1 MHKRYIV
8 YIRVIATVG
17 SCLAFLF
24 IGWPLADEYL
34 HHRQV
39 VRDIE
44 ELRDEHQRLFDQRNS
59 MEARHEQ
66 LSEKLATY
74 EQRSITAES
83 MNTFRD
89 KIVEMVRDHGCRIRQ
104 ARVTDPQTRPW
115 KGPEDDPLVSA
126 SDSGFAGEGFDLVT
140 TQLHLTVT
148 GDFSAIQTLCKEI
161 VEANYLAVTEFISLQ
176 PVDVTGQAIQMEL
189 RIKFFG
195 IKEREAAEDE
205 FEGLPLDVANSG
217 APSDLNV

>member
-17 SCLAFLF
+17 SFLAFLL

-44 ELRDEHQRLFDQRNS
+44 ELRGEHERLFSQQNS
-59 MEARHEQ
+59 TEARHEQ
-66 LSEKLATY
+66 LSKKLLAY

-104 ARVTDPQTRPW
+104 ARVTEPQSRPW
-115 KGPEDDPLVSA
+115 KGPDDDPLVST
-126 SDSGFAGEGFDLVT
+126 SDNGFAEGRFDLLT

-148 GDFSAIQTLCKEI
+148 GDFSSIQTLCKKI

-195 IKEREAAEDE
+195 IKEREVVEDE
-205 FEGLPLDVANSG
+205 FEDLQLDVAIFG
-217 APSDLNV
+217 APSDLNI

>member
-1 MHKRYIV
+1 M
-8 YIRVIATVG
+8 
-17 SCLAFLF
+17 
-24 IGWPLADEYL
+24 ADEYL

-44 ELRDEHQRLFDQRNS
+44 ELRAEHQRLFEQRNS

-89 KIVEMVRDHGCRIRQ
+89 KIVEMVREHGCRIRQ

-115 KGPEDDPLVSA
+115 KGPEDDPLVST
-126 SDSGFAGEGFDLVT
+126 SDSGFAEEGFDLVT

-148 GDFSAIQTLCKEI
+148 GDFSAIQKLCKEI

-195 IKEREAAEDE
+195 IKERETVEDE
-205 FEGLPLDVANSG
+205 FEDLPMDMASGG
-217 APSDLNV
+217 APVNLNV